1 MAGMPEVGRF
11 YPSAEGCTGLTWQHL
26 VDQLSGINPAI
37 SKIMGKIV
45 VNIGIGSGQHKA
57 PATRTTNY
65 DLMVLDI
72 LKEAGSLTTPEIFDE
87 TFFLGTPVPLES
99 LLKVCRKLEKNGL
112 LLSSKRTYAGR
123 RVNVWT
129 LIKTK

>member
-1 MAGMPEVGRF
+1 
-11 YPSAEGCTGLTWQHL
+11 
-26 VDQLSGINPAI
+26 
-37 SKIMGKIV
+37 MGKIV

-72 LKEAGSLTTPEIFDE
+72 LREAGSLTTPEIFDE

-112 LLSSKRTYAGR
+112 LLASKRTYAGR